1 MIRTQVSFDTD
12 LYARARASAKR
23 HGISMAELC
32 RRAVAEVVARESSN
46 QPWMS
51 FAGVFDGSEN
61 DSESVD
67 SVSPMSTHPVSA

>member
-1 MIRTQVSFDTD
+1 MIRTQISFDVD
-12 LYARARASAKR
+12 LYARARATAER

-32 RRAVAEVVARESSN
+32 RRAVAEVIARESPD

-51 FAGVFDGSEN
+51 FAGIFDGSEK

-67 SVSPMSTHPVSA
+67 SVVYDREAP

>member
-1 MIRTQVSFDTD
+1 MIRTQISFDAD

-32 RRAVAEVVARESSN
+32 RRAVAEVVARESTDR
-46 QPWMS
+46 PWMS
-51 FAGVFDGSEN
+51 FAGIFDGREN

-67 SVSPMSTHPVSA
+67 LVVYDRETP